1 MNKIVKKLKLKHLF
15 NIFIKKYYLNS
26 LMVFTRLIKEGKDL
40 DHSDFSALID
50 TFIGSLITFDR
61 KYKDTIDLYKEYFID
76 NYVKLVESHKNKY
89 IDGIYN
95 DILLYFTKQSR
106 KMLQV
111 KRDIDNKVEYIKKL
125 FEAYEKETS
134 LSSNV
139 YGCYG
144 LSKQDTENEKKKD
157 DDDIV
162 FNMTLVSTSM
172 IDIIALLNTNK
183 VMPLHIL
190 DPYLMKIKSSNT
202 DVQTMKLYFEQEF
215 EKVLLTSASNKII
228 KFCKNLANIDIAKT
242 LKSELYCYF
251 GITMED
257 KND

>member
-1 MNKIVKKLKLKHLF
+1 MNKIFEKLKLKRLF

-26 LMVFTRLIKEGKDL
+26 LMIFTRLIKEGKDL

-61 KYKDTIDLYKEYFID
+61 KYKDTISLHKEYFIN
-76 NYVKLVESHKNKY
+76 NYVKLIESHKNKY

-95 DILLYFTKQSR
+95 DVLLYFTKQSR

-125 FEAYEKETS
+125 FEAYKRETS
-134 LSSNV
+134 VL
-139 YGCYG
+139 
-144 LSKQDTENEKKKD
+144 NEKKTD
-157 DDDIV
+157 TVV
-162 FNMTLVSTSM
+162 FNMTLVSTSI

-190 DPYLMKIKSSNT
+190 DPYLMKIKNNST
-202 DVQTMKLYFEQEF
+202 DVEKMKTYFEQEF
-215 EKVLLTSASNKII
+215 EKVLLKSASDKII
-228 KFCKNLANIDIAKT
+228 KFCKNLANIDISKT
-242 LKSELYCYF
+242 LKNELYCYF
-251 GITMED
+251 GITMEG

>member
-50 TFIGSLITFDR
+50 TFLGSLITFDR

-76 NYVKLVESHKNKY
+76 NYVKYVESHKNKY

-95 DILLYFTKQSR
+95 DVLLYFTKQSR

-134 LSSNV
+134 LS
-139 YGCYG
+139 
-144 LSKQDTENEKKKD
+144 KQDVENVEKK

-190 DPYLMKIKSSNT
+190 DPYLMKIKSSST
-202 DVQTMKLYFEQEF
+202 DVKTMKAYFEQEF
-215 EKVLLTSASNKII
+215 ENVLLKTASDKII
-228 KFCKNLANIDIAKT
+228 KFCKNLANIDISKT
-242 LKSELYCYF
+242 LKNELYSYF
-251 GITMED
+251 GITMGD
-257 KND
+257 KNE

>member
-1 MNKIVKKLKLKHLF
+1 MNEIIEKLKLKRLF

-26 LMVFTRLIKEGKDL
+26 LMIFTRLIKEGKDL

-61 KYKDTIDLYKEYFID
+61 KYKDTISLHKEYFIN
-76 NYVKLVESHKNKY
+76 NYVKLIESHKNKY

-95 DILLYFTKQSR
+95 DVLLYFTKQSR
-106 KMLQV
+106 KILQV

-125 FEAYEKETS
+125 FESYERETS
-134 LSSNV
+134 VL
-139 YGCYG
+139 
-144 LSKQDTENEKKKD
+144 NEKKND
-157 DDDIV
+157 DVV

-190 DPYLMKIKSSNT
+190 DPYLTKIKNNST
-202 DVQTMKLYFEQEF
+202 DVEKMKTYFEQEF
-215 EKVLLTSASNKII
+215 KNVLLKMASSKII
-228 KFCKNLANIDIAKT
+228 KVCKNLANIDISKT
-242 LKSELYCYF
+242 LKNELDYYF
-251 GITMED
+251 SMNKED

>member
-15 NIFIKKYYLNS
+15 NIFIKRYYLNS

-50 TFIGSLITFDR
+50 TFLGSLITFDR

-76 NYVKLVESHKNKY
+76 NYVKYVESHKNKY

-95 DILLYFTKQSR
+95 DVLLYFTKRSR

-134 LSSNV
+134 LS
-139 YGCYG
+139 
-144 LSKQDTENEKKKD
+144 KQDVENVEKK

-190 DPYLMKIKSSNT
+190 DPHLMKIKSSSN
-202 DVQTMKLYFEQEF
+202 DVKTMKAYFEQEF
-215 EKVLLTSASNKII
+215 ENVLLKTASDKII
-228 KFCKNLANIDIAKT
+228 KFCKNLANIDISKT
-242 LKSELYCYF
+242 LKNELYSYF

-257 KND
+257 KNG

>member
-50 TFIGSLITFDR
+50 TFLGSLITFDR

-76 NYVKLVESHKNKY
+76 NYVKFVESHKNKY

-95 DILLYFTKQSR
+95 DVLLYFTKRSR

-134 LSSNV
+134 LS
-139 YGCYG
+139 
-144 LSKQDTENEKKKD
+144 KQDVENEKKK

-190 DPYLMKIKSSNT
+190 DPYLMKIKSCSN
-202 DVQTMKLYFEQEF
+202 DVKTMKAYFEQEF
-215 EKVLLTSASNKII
+215 ENVLLKTASDKII
-228 KFCKNLANIDIAKT
+228 KFCKNLANIDISKT
-242 LKSELYCYF
+242 LKNELYSYF

-257 KND
+257 KNG

>member
-26 LMVFTRLIKEGKDL
+26 LMVFTRLMKDGKDL

-50 TFIGSLITFDR
+50 TFLGSLITFDR

-95 DILLYFTKQSR
+95 DILLYFTKRSR

-134 LSSNV
+134 LYSNL
-139 YGCYG
+139 CRG
-144 LSKQDTENEKKKD
+144 LSEQDTENEKKK

-183 VMPLHIL
+183 VMPLHVL
-190 DPYLMKIKSSNT
+190 DPYLMKIKNSSN
-202 DVQTMKLYFEQEF
+202 DVQMMKAYFEQEF
-215 EKVLLTSASNKII
+215 EKVLLKSASDKII
-228 KFCKNLANIDIAKT
+228 KFCKNLANIDISKT
-242 LKSELYCYF
+242 LKNELYCYF
-251 GITMED
+251 GITMGD

>member
-1 MNKIVKKLKLKHLF
+1 MNKIFEKLKLKHLF

-26 LMVFTRLIKEGKDL
+26 LMIFTRLIKEGKDL

-61 KYKDTIDLYKEYFID
+61 KYKDTISLHKEYFVD
-76 NYVKLVESHKNKY
+76 NYVKLIESHKNKY

-95 DILLYFTKQSR
+95 DVLLYFTKQSR

-111 KRDIDNKVEYIKKL
+111 ERDIDNKIEYIKKL
-125 FEAYEKETS
+125 FEAYERETS
-134 LSSNV
+134 VLN
-139 YGCYG
+139 
-144 LSKQDTENEKKKD
+144 KKKND
-157 DDDIV
+157 DVV

-190 DPYLMKIKSSNT
+190 DPYLMKIKNSST
-202 DVQTMKLYFEQEF
+202 DVEKMKTYFEQEF
-215 EKVLLTSASNKII
+215 EKVLLKSASDKII
-228 KFCKNLANIDIAKT
+228 KFCKNLANIDISKT
-242 LKSELYCYF
+242 LKNELYCYF
-251 GITMED
+251 GITMEG

>member
-1 MNKIVKKLKLKHLF
+1 MNKIIKKLKLKHLF

-26 LMVFTRLIKEGKDL
+26 LMVFTRLIKDGKDL

-50 TFIGSLITFDR
+50 TFLGSLITFDR

-95 DILLYFTKQSR
+95 DILLYFTKRSR

-134 LSSNV
+134 LYSNL
-139 YGCYG
+139 CRG
-144 LSKQDTENEKKKD
+144 LSEQDTENEKKK

-228 KFCKNLANIDIAKT
+228 KFCKNLANIDISKT
-242 LKSELYCYF
+242 LKNELYCYF
-251 GITMED
+251 GIIMED

>member
-1 MNKIVKKLKLKHLF
+1 MNEIIEKLKLKHLF
-15 NIFIKKYYLNS
+15 NIFIKKNYLNS
-26 LMVFTRLIKEGKDL
+26 LMIFTRLIKERKDL

-61 KYKDTIDLYKEYFID
+61 KYKDTISLHKEYFID
-76 NYVKLVESHKNKY
+76 NYIKLIESHKNKY

-95 DILLYFTKQSR
+95 DVLLYFTKQSR

-125 FEAYEKETS
+125 FEAYERETS
-134 LSSNV
+134 VL
-139 YGCYG
+139 
-144 LSKQDTENEKKKD
+144 NEKKND
-157 DDDIV
+157 DVV
-162 FNMTLVSTSM
+162 FNVTLVSTSM

-190 DPYLMKIKSSNT
+190 DPYLMKIKNSST
-202 DVQTMKLYFEQEF
+202 DVEKMKTYFEQDF
-215 EKVLLTSASNKII
+215 EKVLLKSASDKII
-228 KFCKNLANIDIAKT
+228 KFCKNLANIDISKT
-242 LKSELYCYF
+242 LKNELYCYF
-251 GITMED
+251 GITMEG

>member
-1 MNKIVKKLKLKHLF
+1 MNKIIKKLKLKHLF

-50 TFIGSLITFDR
+50 TFLGSLITFDR

-95 DILLYFTKQSR
+95 DILLYFTKRSR

-134 LSSNV
+134 LYSNL
-139 YGCYG
+139 CRG
-144 LSKQDTENEKKKD
+144 LSEQDTENEKKK

-183 VMPLHIL
+183 VMPLHVL
-190 DPYLMKIKSSNT
+190 DPYLMKIKNSSN
-202 DVQTMKLYFEQEF
+202 DVKTMKTYFDQEF
-215 EKVLLTSASNKII
+215 EKVLLKSASDKII
-228 KFCKNLANIDIAKT
+228 KFCKNLANIDISKT
-242 LKSELYCYF
+242 LKNELYCYF
-251 GITMED
+251 RITMED

>member
-1 MNKIVKKLKLKHLF
+1 MNKIIEKLKLKHLF

-50 TFIGSLITFDR
+50 TFLGSLITFDR

-95 DILLYFTKQSR
+95 DILLYFTKRSR

-134 LSSNV
+134 LYSNL
-139 YGCYG
+139 CRG
-144 LSKQDTENEKKKD
+144 LSEQDTENEKKKD
-157 DDDIV
+157 NDIV

-190 DPYLMKIKSSNT
+190 DPYLMKIKNSSN
-202 DVQTMKLYFEQEF
+202 DVQMMKAYFEQEF
-215 EKVLLTSASNKII
+215 EKVLLKSASDKII
-228 KFCKNLANIDIAKT
+228 KFCKNLANIDISKT
-242 LKSELYCYF
+242 LKNELYCYF

>member
-50 TFIGSLITFDR
+50 TFLGSLITFDR

-76 NYVKLVESHKNKY
+76 NYVKYVESHKNKY

-95 DILLYFTKQSR
+95 DVLLYFTKRSR

-134 LSSNV
+134 LS
-139 YGCYG
+139 
-144 LSKQDTENEKKKD
+144 KQDVENAEKK

-190 DPYLMKIKSSNT
+190 DPYLMKIKSSSN
-202 DVQTMKLYFEQEF
+202 DVKTMKTYFEQEF
-215 EKVLLTSASNKII
+215 ENVLLKTASDKII
-228 KFCKNLANIDIAKT
+228 KFCKNLANIDISKT
-242 LKSELYCYF
+242 LKNELYSYF
-251 GITMED
+251 GITTED
-257 KND
+257 KNE

>member
-1 MNKIVKKLKLKHLF
+1 MNKIIKKLKLKHLF

-50 TFIGSLITFDR
+50 TFLGSLITFDR

-76 NYVKLVESHKNKY
+76 NYVKFVESHKNKY

-139 YGCYG
+139 YGCCG
-144 LSKQDTENEKKKD
+144 LSKQDTENEKKK

-202 DVQTMKLYFEQEF
+202 DVQTMKTYFEQEF

-251 GITMED
+251 GIAMED

>member
-1 MNKIVKKLKLKHLF
+1 MNKIIEKLKLKHLF

-26 LMVFTRLIKEGKDL
+26 LMIFTRLIKERKDL

-61 KYKDTIDLYKEYFID
+61 KYKDTISLHKEYFID
-76 NYVKLVESHKNKY
+76 NYVKLIESHKNKY

-95 DILLYFTKQSR
+95 DVLLYFTKQSR

-125 FEAYEKETS
+125 FEAYERETS
-134 LSSNV
+134 VL
-139 YGCYG
+139 
-144 LSKQDTENEKKKD
+144 NEKKND
-157 DDDIV
+157 DDVV

-190 DPYLMKIKSSNT
+190 DPHLMKIKNGST
-202 DVQTMKLYFEQEF
+202 DVEKMKTYFEQEF
-215 EKVLLTSASNKII
+215 ENALLKTASNKII
-228 KFCKNLANIDIAKT
+228 KVCKNLANIDISKT
-242 LKSELYCYF
+242 VQNELYCYF

>member
-1 MNKIVKKLKLKHLF
+1 MNKIIKKLKLKHLF

-50 TFIGSLITFDR
+50 TFLGSLITFDR

-95 DILLYFTKQSR
+95 DILLYFTKRSR

-139 YGCYG
+139 YGCCG
-144 LSKQDTENEKKKD
+144 LSKQDTENEKKK

-190 DPYLMKIKSSNT
+190 DPYLMKIKSSSN
-202 DVQTMKLYFEQEF
+202 DVQTMKVYFEQEF
-215 EKVLLTSASNKII
+215 EKVLLKSASDKII
-228 KFCKNLANIDIAKT
+228 KFCKNLANIDISKT
-242 LKSELYCYF
+242 LKNELYCYF

>member
-50 TFIGSLITFDR
+50 TFLGSLITFDR

-76 NYVKLVESHKNKY
+76 NYVKYVESHKNKY

-95 DILLYFTKQSR
+95 DVLLYFTKRSR

-134 LSSNV
+134 LS
-139 YGCYG
+139 
-144 LSKQDTENEKKKD
+144 KQDVENVEKK

-190 DPYLMKIKSSNT
+190 DPYLMKIKSSSN
-202 DVQTMKLYFEQEF
+202 DVKTMKAYFEQEF
-215 EKVLLTSASNKII
+215 ENVLLKTASDKII
-228 KFCKNLANIDIAKT
+228 KFCKNLANIDISKT
-242 LKSELYCYF
+242 LKNELYSYF

-257 KND
+257 KNE

>member
-1 MNKIVKKLKLKHLF
+1 MNKIFEKLKLKRLF

-26 LMVFTRLIKEGKDL
+26 LMIFTRLIKEGKDL

-61 KYKDTIDLYKEYFID
+61 KYKDTISLHKEYFID
-76 NYVKLVESHKNKY
+76 NYVKLIESHKNKY

-95 DILLYFTKQSR
+95 DVLLYFTKQSR

-125 FEAYEKETS
+125 FEAYERETS
-134 LSSNV
+134 VL
-139 YGCYG
+139 
-144 LSKQDTENEKKKD
+144 NEKKND
-157 DDDIV
+157 GVV

-190 DPYLMKIKSSNT
+190 DPYLMKIKNNST
-202 DVQTMKLYFEQEF
+202 DVEKMKTYFEQEF
-215 EKVLLTSASNKII
+215 KNVLLKMASSKII
-228 KFCKNLANIDIAKT
+228 KVCKNLANIDISKT
-242 LKSELYCYF
+242 LKNELDYYF
-251 GITMED
+251 SMNKED

>member
-1 MNKIVKKLKLKHLF
+1 M
-15 NIFIKKYYLNS
+15 
-26 LMVFTRLIKEGKDL
+26 
-40 DHSDFSALID
+40 
-50 TFIGSLITFDR
+50 
-61 KYKDTIDLYKEYFID
+61 
-76 NYVKLVESHKNKY
+76 
-89 IDGIYN
+89 
-95 DILLYFTKQSR
+95 
-106 KMLQV
+106 
-111 KRDIDNKVEYIKKL
+111 
-125 FEAYEKETS
+125 FEAYKKETS
-134 LSSNV
+134 SSSNV
-139 YGCYG
+139 YSSYG
-144 LSKQDTENEKKKD
+144 LSKQDTENEKKK

>member
-50 TFIGSLITFDR
+50 TFLGSLITFDR

-76 NYVKLVESHKNKY
+76 NYVKYVESHKNKY

-95 DILLYFTKQSR
+95 DVLLYFTKRSR

-134 LSSNV
+134 LS
-139 YGCYG
+139 
-144 LSKQDTENEKKKD
+144 KQDVENVEKK

-190 DPYLMKIKSSNT
+190 DPYLMKIKSSSN
-202 DVQTMKLYFEQEF
+202 DVKTMKTYFEQEF
-215 EKVLLTSASNKII
+215 ENVLLKTASDKII
-228 KFCKNLANIDIAKT
+228 KFCKNLANIDISKT
-242 LKSELYCYF
+242 LKNELYSYF

-257 KND
+257 KNG

>member
-26 LMVFTRLIKEGKDL
+26 LMVFTRLIKDGKDL

-50 TFIGSLITFDR
+50 TFLGSLITFDR

-95 DILLYFTKQSR
+95 DILLYFTKRSR

-134 LSSNV
+134 LYSNL
-139 YGCYG
+139 CRG
-144 LSKQDTENEKKKD
+144 LSEQDTENEKKK

-190 DPYLMKIKSSNT
+190 DPYLMKIKSSSN
-202 DVQTMKLYFEQEF
+202 DVQMMKVYFEQEF
-215 EKVLLTSASNKII
+215 EKVLLKSASDKII
-228 KFCKNLANIDIAKT
+228 KFCKNLANIDISKT
-242 LKSELYCYF
+242 LKNELYSYF

>member
-1 MNKIVKKLKLKHLF
+1 MNKIIKKLKLKHLF
-15 NIFIKKYYLNS
+15 NIFIKKYYMNS

-50 TFIGSLITFDR
+50 TFLGSLITFDR

-95 DILLYFTKQSR
+95 DILLYFTKRSR

-134 LSSNV
+134 LYSNL
-139 YGCYG
+139 CRG
-144 LSKQDTENEKKKD
+144 LSEQDTENEKKK

-183 VMPLHIL
+183 VMPLHVL
-190 DPYLMKIKSSNT
+190 DPYLMKIKNSSN
-202 DVQTMKLYFEQEF
+202 DVKTMKTYFDQEF
-215 EKVLLTSASNKII
+215 EKVLLKSASDKII
-228 KFCKNLANIDIAKT
+228 KFCKNLANIDISKT
-242 LKSELYCYF
+242 LKNELYCYF
-251 GITMED
+251 RITMED